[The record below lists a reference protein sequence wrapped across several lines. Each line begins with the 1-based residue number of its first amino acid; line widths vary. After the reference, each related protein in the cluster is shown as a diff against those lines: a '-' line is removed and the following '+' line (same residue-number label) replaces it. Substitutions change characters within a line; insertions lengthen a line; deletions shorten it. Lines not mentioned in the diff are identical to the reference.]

1 MFGRARG
8 DIPFINGTLR
18 SSASMLWE
26 RSMRRCGSR
35 VSEALDALLHVGTE
49 DLGDAESTAKCP
61 GEHQNLDER
70 SRRAIA

>member
-1 MFGRARG
+1 
-8 DIPFINGTLR
+8 
-18 SSASMLWE
+18 MLWE

-35 VSEALDALLHVGTE
+35 VSEALDALLHAGTE